1 MESLLNISSS
11 CVVSITCTLQW
22 LSYCSIRLLY
32 SQITMNLYLYKNLD
46 YYSIVSCLALPTLE
60 IVSYLN
66 VFHILRTSAGLICF
80 IHFEI
85 SDNSSW
91 VSSAIDL
98 PFHDLFSF
106 HFKSEKYSSIGDI
119 AQVNLQGDS
128 KHKLQYLLNS
138 SLRSGKYG
146 IWHCQE

>member
-1 MESLLNISSS
+1 M
-11 CVVSITCTLQW
+11 
-22 LSYCSIRLLY
+22 
-32 SQITMNLYLYKNLD
+32 D
-46 YYSIVSCLALPTLE
+46 YYSIVSCLALPILE

-85 SDNSSW
+85 SDNPSW
-91 VSSAIDL
+91 VSSPIDL

-106 HFKSEKYSSIGDI
+106 HFKSEKYSSIGAI
-119 AQVNLQGDS
+119 AQVNMQEDS
-128 KHKLQYLLNS
+128 KHELQYLLNN